1 MINKLLKEK
10 TMKIKNYFLT
20 TMACLVMAGCATT
33 PSNLCIVPEAKDSV
47 ICELAGKLK
56 TTPEAI
62 SQTLKITNIV
72 AMETN
77 VYTAQQADKFVDRMI
92 EEIQGMRDLE
102 ITYIGLVRYIDG
114 EVSLLPPR
122 VQVVFE
128 VMGDSGLTTQEI
140 KMPLTPYDFELLL
153 RHLQKQKELI
163 KMYLKE

>member
-1 MINKLLKEK
+1 MKLR
-10 TMKIKNYFLT
+10 NYFLA
-20 TMACLVMAGCATT
+20 TMMCLMMAGCATT
-33 PSNLCIVPEAKDSV
+33 PSQLCIVPEAKDSV

-92 EEIQGMRDLE
+92 EEIQGIRDLGSE

-163 KMYLKE
+163 KMYLR